1 MVYRTIA
8 PLTDHAGAKVVGLG
22 FTPPIDAERCANF
35 SRTSLNVMR
44 RLSAPSWP
52 SGCLLPNYKATRQK
66 TGVAKG
72 GRHGKQHLEAD

>member
-1 MVYRTIA
+1 MVYRTIT
-8 PLTDHAGAKVVGLG
+8 PLTDHAGAEVVGLG
-22 FTPPIDAERCANF
+22 FTLPIDAERCANF

-44 RLSAPSWP
+44 RLCAT
-52 SGCLLPNYKATRQK
+52 SGRPAVSYRITKATRQK

>member
-1 MVYRTIA
+1 MVYRTIT
-8 PLTDHAGAKVVGLG
+8 PLTDRAGAKVVGLG
-22 FTPPIDAERCANF
+22 FTQPIGAKRRANF

-44 RLSAPSWP
+44 RLCAGRPAVSDRI
-52 SGCLLPNYKATRQK
+52 YKDHPTKK